1 MQNACPVT
9 TQPMH
14 ASDDESDASNER
26 SSVSVASAPKRG
38 RDDNEQLFVRLT
50 NDNAVPLECFKLE
63 GDARKERVAKQSKK
77 LSPQEIGNLLVTL
90 ALENQRLR
98 AINAAHELRALLQGP
113 GELARFTML
122 LPCFP
127 LGQAGD
133 LLPEL
138 SMLHNFGIFR
148 ENGVP
153 SYSSV
158 GRTSHPIVN
167 HRNKLTLTVGL
178 FAFHPD
184 FSKRLQGWF
193 EDCQGAGD
201 VLREAAAR
209 SARPAESLGNALS
222 PADDQRAAGVVY
234 GQRESYLHYLRALE
248 KEPELVKAL
257 RPVKADHF
265 MRSAA
270 MTPASDASDASDAP
284 DVSAGS
290 DAAPPT
296 EAGSEASDDGLE
308 RPGLKLQ
315 LFARCSNAGQL
326 MSAKLDGRPLFSWT
340 RVGHVA
346 RQGGT
351 KATLA
356 NNEVYLSADS
366 WQVKM
371 EFRLER
377 PLRTRKQAYELVVR
391 PAAVEHRQ
399 EAMYLRLGPF
409 ELRNGISNRADPDD
423 DPDDD
428 YND

>member
-1 MQNACPVT
+1 MQNARPVST
-9 TQPMH
+9 EPMP
-14 ASDDESDASNER
+14 ASDDESQDSDAR
-26 SSVSVASAPKRG
+26 SSSAASGPKRG
-38 RDDNEQLFVRLT
+38 RDDNEQLFFRLT
-50 NDNAVPLECFKLE
+50 DDNAKPIECFKLE
-63 GDARKERVAKQSKK
+63 GDARKERKAKQLKK
-77 LSPQEIGNLLVTL
+77 LSPEEVGNLLVTL

-98 AINAAHELRALLQGP
+98 AINAAHELRGLLQGP

-127 LGQAGD
+127 LGQASD

-138 SMLHNFGIFR
+138 SVLHNFGTFR
-148 ENGVP
+148 ENGQP
-153 SYSSV
+153 SYTSV

-167 HRNKLTLTVGL
+167 HRNKLSVTVGL

-184 FSKRLQGWF
+184 FCQRLQTWF
-193 EDCQGAGD
+193 QDCRGAGD

-209 SARPAESLGNALS
+209 GARPAEALGDALS
-222 PADDQRAAGVVY
+222 PAEDECAPGVAY

-265 MRSAA
+265 MHSAA
-270 MTPASDASDASDAP
+270 AAP
-284 DVSAGS
+284 QAADEADEAAGS

-296 EAGSEASDDGLE
+296 EAGSENPGDGLE

-315 LFARCSNAGQL
+315 LFARCSNGGQL
-326 MSAKLDGRPLFSWT
+326 MDAKPDGRPLFSWT
-340 RVGHVA
+340 RMGHA
-346 RQGGT
+346 ERQCGSA
-351 KATLA
+351 ATLA
-356 NNEVYLSADS
+356 NNEAFLPADA
-366 WQVKM
+366 WQVKL

-391 PAAVEHRQ
+391 PAAVAHRQ

-409 ELRNGISNRADPDD
+409 ELRNGISNRADRDD
-423 DPDDD
+423 DED
-428 YND
+428 